1 MYQEK
6 DKVPKP
12 SHNHLA
18 KHGGPTLFILPNME
32 IPGDQTR
39 IILLPI
45 YAPNHLSS
53 MHHLALTALWSASTA
68 IAAGRQGAEI
78 HNSAKL
84 SGKDTAPINAERA
97 IMPESLNH
105 LNPLGHLIMV
115 AVTSPLPTDQTV
127 LANMAVPLLPG
138 MIEDPLGVMPTLE
151 PPPKDPEVVVSL
163 TLPHNTAATTILTE
177 LKYSGLPHASLIV
190 SVNASNVVDLAN
202 ALIAAE

>member
-78 HNSAKL
+78 HNSAEL
-84 SGKDTAPINAERA
+84 SGKHTAPTNAERA

-105 LNPLGHLIMV
+105 LNPFGHLIMV
-115 AVTSPLPTDQTV
+115 AATSPLPNQN
-127 LANMAVPLLPG
+127 ANMIVPL
-138 MIEDPLGVMPTLE
+138 MIEDPLGVMMKWGVMPTLE
-151 PPPKDPEVVVSL
+151 HPPKDPAVVVTP
-163 TLPHNTAATTILTE
+163 TLHNTAATTNLTE
-177 LKYSGLPHASLIV
+177 LKYSGLLHASLIEN
-190 SVNASNVVDLAN
+190 VNAIDVVDLVI